1 MRRSHQ
7 TFGWSSVVVFLLAV
21 GAACCL
27 GLGFVLQQQAAQ
39 RAPRSDLLHWRLL
52 LDLMRMPQWLLGTA
66 FMVSGLALSALALD
80 KGEVSLVEPLLATNL
95 LFAMALARVLTRQSL
110 GRSGWCGVLLLAAG
124 VTMFIVAG
132 KPQGG
137 GTEAGA
143 LRHWL
148 TVGIVVGLTL
158 LLVSTARR
166 MPLLE
171 EATLL
176 ALAAGLLY
184 GLQDALTR
192 TVAQRLDHH
201 GLGEVLRTWEPYAVL
216 AAGVVG
222 LLLVQSAFEAAPL
235 RMSLPALTAA
245 QPLTG
250 IACAVAFLGDRL
262 RVTPAALAWEA
273 AGLVCIVV
281 GVVVIGRHPAMPGS
295 GHRHG
300 PLHRHGADPG
310 AGAGPGADSGPGPGS
325 GPGAGGGNG
334 SGPGTGPGS

>member
-1 MRRSHQ
+1 MA
-7 TFGWSSVVVFLLAV
+7 VFLLAV

-27 GLGFVLQQQAAQ
+27 GLGFVLQQHAAQ

-52 LDLMRMPQWLLGTA
+52 LDLMRMPEWLLGTT

-95 LFAMALARVLTRQSL
+95 IFAMALSRILTRQSL
-110 GRSGWCGVLLLAAG
+110 GRSGWAGVALLAAG

-132 KPQGG
+132 RPTGG
-137 GTEAGA
+137 GAEAGA

-148 TVGIVVGLTL
+148 VVGVVVALTL

-166 MPLLE
+166 MPLFE

-192 TVAQRLDHH
+192 TTAQRLDTA
-201 GLGEVLRTWEPYAVL
+201 GVGEVLRTWEPYAVV
-216 AAGVVG
+216 ASGIVG

-245 QPLTG
+245 QPLAG
-250 IACAVAFLGDRL
+250 IACAVGFLGDQL
-262 RVTPAALAWEA
+262 RVTPAALAWQA
-273 AGLVCIVV
+273 TGLVCIVV
-281 GVVVIGRHPAMPGS
+281 GVIVIGRHPAMP
-295 GHRHG
+295 
-300 PLHRHGADPG
+300 
-310 AGAGPGADSGPGPGS
+310 
-325 GPGAGGGNG
+325 
-334 SGPGTGPGS
+334 T

>member
-1 MRRSHQ
+1 MRTGHEP
-7 TFGWSSVVVFLLAV
+7 FGWSPVAVFLLAL

-39 RAPRSDLLHWRLL
+39 RAPRADLLHWRLL
-52 LDLMRMPQWLLGTA
+52 LDLVRMPQWLLGTA
-66 FMVSGLALSALALD
+66 FMVSGLVLSALALD

-95 LFAMALARVLTRQSL
+95 LFALGLSRVLTRQSL
-110 GRSGWCGVLLLAAG
+110 GRSGWAG
-124 VTMFIVAG
+124 VILLCVGVTAFIVAG
-132 KPQGG
+132 QPQGG
-137 GTEAGA
+137 GAPAGA

-148 TVGIVVGLTL
+148 TVGIVSGLSL

-192 TVAQRLDHH
+192 TVAQRLDSS
-201 GLGEVLRTWEPYAVL
+201 GLAEVLRTWEPYAVL
-216 AAGVVG
+216 ATGVVG

-250 IACAVAFLGDRL
+250 IACAVVLLGDRL
-262 RVTPAALAWEA
+262 RVTPAALTWQAI
-273 AGLVCIVV
+273 GLLCIVV
-281 GVVVIGRHPAMPGS
+281 GVVVLGRHPAMPGS
-295 GHRHG
+295 
-300 PLHRHGADPG
+300 A
-310 AGAGPGADSGPGPGS
+310 
-325 GPGAGGGNG
+325 
-334 SGPGTGPGS
+334 T

>member
-1 MRRSHQ
+1 MA
-7 TFGWSSVVVFLLAV
+7 VFLLAL

-39 RAPRSDLLHWRLL
+39 RAPRADLLHWRLL
-52 LDLMRMPQWLLGTA
+52 LDLLRMPQWLLGTA
-66 FMVSGLALSALALD
+66 FMVGGLVLSALALD

-95 LFAMALARVLTRQSL
+95 LFAMGLSRVLTRQSL
-110 GRSGWCGVLLLAAG
+110 GRSGWAGVVLLGVG
-124 VTMFIVAG
+124 VTAFIVAG
-132 KPQGG
+132 QPQGG
-137 GTEAGA
+137 GTPAGA

-148 TVGIVVGLTL
+148 TVGIISGLSL
-158 LLVSTARR
+158 LLVSSARR

-192 TVAQRLDHH
+192 TVAQRLDTS
-201 GLGEVLRTWEPYAVL
+201 GVAEVLRTWEPYAVL

-262 RVTPAALAWEA
+262 RVTPGALAWEA
-273 AGLVCIVV
+273 AGLLCIVV
-281 GVVVIGRHPAMPGS
+281 GVVVLGRHPAMPGS
-295 GHRHG
+295 AKQ
-300 PLHRHGADPG
+300 P
-310 AGAGPGADSGPGPGS
+310 
-325 GPGAGGGNG
+325 
-334 SGPGTGPGS
+334 

>member
-1 MRRSHQ
+1 MA
-7 TFGWSSVVVFLLAV
+7 VFLLAL

-39 RAPRSDLLHWRLL
+39 RAPRSDLLRWRLL
-52 LDLMRMPQWLLGTA
+52 LDLLRMPQWLLGTA
-66 FMVSGLALSALALD
+66 FMVAGLVLSALALD
-80 KGEVSLVEPLLATNL
+80 RGEVSLVEPLLATNL
-95 LFAMALARVLTRQSL
+95 LFAMGLARVLTRQSL
-110 GRSGWCGVLLLAAG
+110 GRSGWAGVLLLAVG
-124 VTMFIVAG
+124 VTAFIVAG
-132 KPQGG
+132 RPQGG

-143 LRHWL
+143 LRRWL
-148 TVGIVVGLTL
+148 VVGIVVGLTL

-192 TVAQRLDHH
+192 TVAQRLDTA
-201 GLGEVLRTWEPYAVL
+201 GLAVVLRSWEPYAVL

-250 IACAVAFLGDRL
+250 IVCAVALLGDRL
-262 RVTPAALAWEA
+262 RVTPGALAWEA
-273 AGLVCIVV
+273 VGLLCIVA
-281 GVVVIGRHPAMPGS
+281 GVVMLGRHPAMPGS
-295 GHRHG
+295 T
-300 PLHRHGADPG
+300 PG
-310 AGAGPGADSGPGPGS
+310 AKPGTGPDTGPNAGPNAGPDTGPDTGPDGGRGA
-325 GPGAGGGNG
+325 G
-334 SGPGTGPGS
+334 SGPGT